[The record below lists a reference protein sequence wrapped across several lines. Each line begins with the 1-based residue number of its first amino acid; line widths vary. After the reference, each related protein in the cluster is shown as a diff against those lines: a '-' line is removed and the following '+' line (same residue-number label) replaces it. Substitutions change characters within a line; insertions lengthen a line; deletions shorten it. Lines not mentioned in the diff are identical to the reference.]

1 MSKISKFSE
10 HINKLLREKSSQQVL
25 SVLFIDGDDA
35 RSREAALYLQKEKLA
50 KPIMLLENESQV
62 VNDGLEN
69 IIMTQANAKKDEY
82 AQKLVEIR
90 KGKEDYETCRKNLD
104 QRPYFGAMMIRTKEI
119 DSAVGG
125 LIYSTADIL
134 RAAFKCIGPKPGVKT
149 ISSVIVMHKEDEK
162 LIFTD
167 PSTVQ
172 KPSAEQLVDIAANA
186 IDFAKTMGMNDLA
199 GFLTYSTNGSGSGEN
214 PDLVRNAVALAQ
226 EKGLNIIPGEMQFD
240 SAYDLNVR
248 KHKFPTAPQEELG
261 VYVFPN
267 LESCNIGCKI
277 AQRLGNYGAVGAI
290 MQGVNGAINDFSR
303 GAKVQDVIDVTS
315 ITVLKAYEFLK

>member
-1 MSKISKFSE
+1 MSKLSKFSE
-10 HINKLLREKSSQQVL
+10 HINTMLKEKAREQVL
-25 SVLFIDGDDA
+25 SVLFIDGEDTRA
-35 RSREAALYLQKEKLA
+35 REAALYLKNNNLA
-50 KPIMLLENESQV
+50 KPIMLLENASQV

-69 IIMTQANAKKDEY
+69 IIMTEQEAKINEY
-82 AQKLVEIR
+82 AAKLVEIR
-90 KGKEDYETCRKNLD
+90 KGKEDLATCLNNLHT
-104 QRPYFGAMMIRTKEI
+104 RPYFGAMMIRTKDI

-134 RAAFKCIGPKPGVKT
+134 RAAFKCIGAKPGIKT
-149 ISSVIVMHKEDEK
+149 ISSIIVMHKDDEK

-172 KPSAEQLVDIAANA
+172 KPNAEQLVDIAANA
-186 IDFAKTMGMNDLA
+186 IDFAKTMNMNDLA
-199 GFLTYSTNGSGSGEN
+199 GFLTYSTNNSGQGEN
-214 PDLVRNAVALAQ
+214 PDLVREAVKLAT
-226 EKGLNIIPGEMQFD
+226 EKGLNIVHGEMQFD

-248 KHKFPTAPQEELG
+248 KHKFPQAVQKELG

-277 AQRLGNYGAVGAI
+277 AQRLGGYGAVGAI

-315 ITVLKAYEFLK
+315 ITILKAYEFLK

>member
-1 MSKISKFSE
+1 MSISKFSL
-10 HINKLLREKSSQQVL
+10 HINEMLRAKAQEQVL
-25 SVLFIDGDDA
+25 SVLFIDGDDE
-35 RSREAALYLQKEKLA
+35 RSKEAALYLQQEKLA
-50 KPIMLLENESQV
+50 RPVLLVETKDQV
-62 VNDGLEN
+62 LNNGLEYLV
-69 IIMTQANAKKDEY
+69 MSELAAKKDEY
-82 AQKLVEIR
+82 AAKLVEIR
-90 KGKEDYETCRKNLD
+90 KGKEDLATCRKNLD

-119 DSAVGG
+119 DAAVGG

-172 KPSAEQLVDIAANA
+172 KPSAEQLVDIANNA
-186 IDFAKTMGMNDLA
+186 IEFAKTMNMNDLA

-214 PDLVRNAVALAQ
+214 PDLVRQAVALAQ

-240 SAYDLNVR
+240 SAYDLGVR
-248 KHKFPTAPQEELG
+248 KHKFPSAPQQELG

-277 AQRLGNYGAVGAI
+277 AQRLGQYGAVGAI

-315 ITVLKAYEFLK
+315 ITILKAYEFK